1 MALERVLGGHRIDLQ
16 DLMIRTVSVKARKMA
31 QQVKCLPHKH
41 EYESLGPQNSL
52 SMLNEM

>member
-1 MALERVLGGHRIDLQ
+1 MAFERVLEGHRIDLQ

-31 QQVKCLPHKH
+31 QQVKYLPHKH

-52 SMLNEM
+52 SMLN